1 MSNLIKSVYFNNLS
15 EGKKCLIDSDSR
27 IESYIPEIY
36 SQPGEEEDF
45 EKFQF
50 RQLSGGDGMDGMPE
64 GGEAQFTGGLNV
76 INMEDVLDEER
87 QKLSEEAAAMGE
99 SVIAQARQEAD
110 AIIADARNEAEGIR
124 NQAYEEGKAQG
135 MEEGTRQAQG
145 MLESQRAE
153 MQAEYNRRFQ
163 ELKEQEE
170 NLEPHFAEILAGLVQ
185 KITGVLCEDKKDV
198 ITYLIDNALNN
209 LESTKKIVLRVSR
222 DDIAA
227 VSEKRSDFVRGV
239 KAGTEFEIMEDSSLS
254 ANQCIIETDNK
265 IIDCS
270 LDAQLD
276 SLCDQIRM
284 LAL

>member
-1 MSNLIKSVYFNNLS
+1 M
-15 EGKKCLIDSDSR
+15 IDSDSR
-27 IESYIPEIY
+27 IESYIPGIY
-36 SQPGEEEDF
+36 SQPGGSEEEDF

-50 RQLSGGDGMDGMPE
+50 NPDGDGITEDGE
-64 GGEAQFTGGLNV
+64 TQFTGGLNV

-99 SVIAQARQEAD
+99 SVVAKARQEAD
-110 AIIADARNEAEGIR
+110 AIIAEARNEADAIR

-135 MEEGTRQAQG
+135 MEEGTSQAMG
-145 MLESQRAE
+145 MVESQREE
-153 MQAEYNRRFQ
+153 MQAEYNRMFQ

-170 NLEPHFAEILAGLVQ
+170 NLEPHFAEIVAGLVQ

-209 LESTKKIVLRVSR
+209 LESTKKIVLRVSK

-227 VSEKRSDFVRGV
+227 VSAKRDDFVKGV
-239 KAGTEFEIMEDSSLS
+239 KAGTEFEIMEDNSLS

>member
-1 MSNLIKSVYFNNLS
+1 M
-15 EGKKCLIDSDSR
+15 IDSDSR
-27 IESYIPEIY
+27 IESYIPGIY
-36 SQPGEEEDF
+36 SQPGEEDGF

-50 RQLSGGDGMDGMPE
+50 RQLGDDAADSMQE

-99 SVIAQARQEAD
+99 SVIAKARQEAD
-110 AIIADARNEAEGIR
+110 AIIAEARNEAEEIR

-135 MEEGTRQAQG
+135 IEEGKDQALS
-145 MLESQRAE
+145 MMESQRAN
-153 MQAEYNRRFQ
+153 MQAEYNKMFQ

-170 NLEPHFAEILAGLVQ
+170 NLEPHFAEIMAGLVQ

-198 ITYLIDNALNN
+198 IIYLIDNALNN
-209 LESTKKIVLRVSR
+209 LESTKKIVLRVSK
-222 DDIAA
+222 DDIAE
-227 VSEKRSDFVRGV
+227 VSAKRNDFVKGV
-239 KAGTEFEIMEDSSLS
+239 KAGTEFEIIEDNSLS

-270 LDAQLD
+270 LDVQLD

>member
-1 MSNLIKSVYFNNLS
+1 MSNLIKSVYFNNLG

-36 SQPGEEEDF
+36 SQPGGEEDF

-50 RQLSGGDGMDGMPE
+50 RQLSDGDGITEDGE
-64 GGEAQFTGGLNV
+64 TQFTGGLNV

-99 SVIAQARQEAD
+99 SVVAKARQEAD
-110 AIIADARNEAEGIR
+110 AIIAEAESKAEEIR

-135 MEEGTRQAQG
+135 REEGASQALS
-145 MLESQRAE
+145 MAESQRAK
-153 MQAEYNRRFQ
+153 MQAEYDRRFQ

-209 LESTKKIVLRVSR
+209 LESTKKIVLRVSK

-227 VSEKRSDFVRGV
+227 VSAKRDDFVKGV
-239 KAGTEFEIMEDSSLS
+239 KAGTEFEIMEDNSLS

>member
-1 MSNLIKSVYFNNLS
+1 M
-15 EGKKCLIDSDSR
+15 IDSDSR
-27 IESYIPEIY
+27 IESYIPGIY
-36 SQPGEEEDF
+36 SQPGGSEEEDF

-50 RQLSGGDGMDGMPE
+50 KQLSGGDVMDSMPE
-64 GGEAQFTGGLNV
+64 DGEIQFTGGLNV
-76 INMEDVLDEER
+76 INMDDVLDEER

-99 SVIAQARQEAD
+99 SVIEKARQEAD
-110 AIIADARNEAEGIR
+110 AIIAEARNEADAIR

-135 MEEGTRQAQG
+135 MEEGTSQAMG
-145 MLESQRAE
+145 MVESQREE
-153 MQAEYNRRFQ
+153 MQAEYNRMFQ

-170 NLEPHFAEILAGLVQ
+170 NLEPHFAEIVAGLVQ

-209 LESTKKIVLRVSR
+209 LESTKKIVLRVSK

-227 VSEKRSDFVRGV
+227 VSAKRNDFVKGV
-239 KAGTEFEIMEDSSLS
+239 KAGTEFEIMEDNSLS

-276 SLCDQIRM
+276 SLCGQIRM